1 MKRRSFLKILGITP
15 CVGLSDLSV
24 AKTSTDNPVVYAG
37 SLDEPLMIIAD
48 ISAQDTTA
56 SIGSANLHNGK
67 FCTVKAVGTGN
78 NKLVVDGEYILHSG
92 ESMAFSSDGT
102 QWRVI

>member
-56 SIGSANLHNGK
+56 TIGSASLHKGK
-67 FCTVKAVGTGN
+67 FCIVKAVGTGN
-78 NKLVVDGEYILHSG
+78 NKLVVDGEHILHSG
-92 ESMAFSSDGT
+92 ESVLFQNDGI
-102 QWRVI
+102 QWRII